1 MIKLKSLFRRGQ
13 PPSNSKYGP
22 GHQQQQQSQQ
32 PVGQLPDSAPHLKG
46 SSSTSNIDG
55 LGLSKA
61 DKKKQKEFGSRDH
74 LDRKEHKSSKDRLVD
89 NFRGKPK
96 SKKQQQQQQPV
107 KQEFSAAEP
116 MSLVS
121 QQQQQQQQ
129 PTSSLSSVV
138 GLPPNVAAYEHQ
150 RPVLSTYAIV
160 DEHLAKELTEINFD
174 GPHGDKSKSSQ
185 LHELRLQLDRVTAEK
200 RAVEAQLA
208 EMSAFQ
214 TEVVALRHEM
224 AKMKVKVG
232 FCERVKAEKLI
243 CSLTPSFQ
251 MSHETYAYEVQRLA
265 DENDSLRSHLRDVVH
280 SPLSDAEKQKIIDD
294 SQRLHNSAPASF
306 AIPSV
311 SSIGTALFCS
321 CILVHIHLYP

>member
-13 PPSNSKYGP
+13 TPSNSKNGP
-22 GHQQQQQSQQ
+22 GQQQTQQS
-32 PVGQLPDSAPHLKG
+32 VGQLADSASHLKG
-46 SSSTSNIDG
+46 SSSTSNLDG

-61 DKKKQKEFGSRDH
+61 EKKKQKEFGSRDN
-74 LDRKEHKSSKDRLVD
+74 LDRKEHKSSKDRLVE

-96 SKKQQQQQQPV
+96 TKKQA
-107 KQEFSAAEP
+107 KQELSAAEQ

-121 QQQQQQQQ
+121 QQQPQQQQQ

-174 GPHGDKSKSSQ
+174 GPHGDGAKSIQ

-224 AKMKVKVG
+224 SKMKVKV
-232 FCERVKAEKLI
+232 
-243 CSLTPSFQ
+243 
-251 MSHETYAYEVQRLA
+251 
-265 DENDSLRSHLRDVVH
+265 
-280 SPLSDAEKQKIIDD
+280 
-294 SQRLHNSAPASF
+294 
-306 AIPSV
+306 
-311 SSIGTALFCS
+311 LFC
-321 CILVHIHLYP
+321 V